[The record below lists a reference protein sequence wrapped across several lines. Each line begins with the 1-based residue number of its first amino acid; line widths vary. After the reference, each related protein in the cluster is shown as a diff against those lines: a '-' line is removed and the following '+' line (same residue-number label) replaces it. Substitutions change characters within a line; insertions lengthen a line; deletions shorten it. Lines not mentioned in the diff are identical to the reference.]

1 MFKHDCDSCQP
12 LGEYGYPRHESP
24 NTLFDLYYCPRCD
37 EGSFIARYGNE
48 GSEYESAPLNIV
60 LIYDNPT
67 NPLVEALKRQIKK
80 WQHRDEAL
88 VALDEYLSA
97 LQRQLRDGYND
108 TASGLIATSRNTL
121 KGMK

>member
-12 LGEYGYPRHESP
+12 LGEY
-24 NTLFDLYYCPRCD
+24 
-37 EGSFIARYGNE
+37 
-48 GSEYESAPLNIV
+48 
-60 LIYDNPT
+60 
-67 NPLVEALKRQIKK
+67 
-80 WQHRDEAL
+80 
-88 VALDEYLSA
+88 EYLSA